1 MKEATQYIFWLGV
14 ILAAIAPFVPQYLA
28 WIAAINF
35 ILGLI
40 IGFTNIEAKET
51 QRFLIATIAFL
62 LVYQPF
68 AGALSTMPELA
79 AFTNWLASA
88 LMVFGWMI
96 APAAFIVAAKEIVEL
111 AKD

>member
-14 ILAAIAPFVPQYLA
+14 ILAAIAPFVSQYLA

-35 ILGLI
+35 VLGLI
-40 IGFTNIEAKET
+40 IGFMNIEAKET
-51 QRFLIATIAFL
+51 QRFLLATVAFL
-62 LVYQPF
+62 LVYAPF
-68 AGALSTMPELA
+68 AGALALVPELA
-79 AFTNWLASA
+79 GFTQWLTRA
-88 LMVFGWMI
+88 LTVFGWMI